1 MEIRLKLKG
10 QEGLP
15 RNKEFSFAN
24 TLFGCHPMWSCSFL
38 LLISISF
45 SEWVFFFFFFFF
57 VICILIPF
65 DFGITFFSS
74 NVQCTLL
81 FFYLTPGDKDG
92 APQNSIKGLF
102 LPSFKFVFIH
112 TKIVTC
118 VLGYYLN
125 IWKSVP
131 FNVHINENKSMNA
144 QWVLSPLSLSFS
156 LTFSSPLSTAIAVLT
171 LLQIPP
177 FRHCNPSVQL
187 IQLWVLYIYIYIFIL
202 FLVLYY
208 VCLHDSFSIRPP
220 YF

>member
-1 MEIRLKLKG
+1 MSSYVKLF
-10 QEGLP
+10 
-15 RNKEFSFAN
+15 FSSSYFN
-24 TLFGCHPMWSCSFL
+24 FILWMG
-38 LLISISF
+38 
-45 SEWVFFFFFFFF
+45 FFFFFFKFF
-57 VICILIPF
+57 FIICILIPF
-65 DFGITFFSS
+65 DFGITSFSS

-102 LPSFKFVFIH
+102 LPSFKFVFLH

-125 IWKSVP
+125 IWKTVP

-177 FRHCNPSVQL
+177 LQPFSSTHS
-187 IQLWVLYIYIYIFIL
+187 IMGSLYIYIFFFSYFFWYLIMF
-202 FLVLYY
+202 
-208 VCLHDSFSIRPP
+208 VCLTHSL
-220 YF
+220 